1 MAAFLFSAVLAEG
14 FTLTWLWGYVYPWRG
29 ASGSNALVEAPFFAK
44 EWLSMPL
51 LLR

>member
-14 FTLTWLWGYVYPWRG
+14 FALAWLWGYVYPWRG
-29 ASGSNALVEAPFFAK
+29 ASCSKSLAEAPVFAK